1 MEYKFIK
8 DSVDL
13 LKAVDDFDERD
24 FRGCSDT
31 QIESLEELL
40 PEYVY
45 LPESYYEFLRF
56 GGHGIC
62 DMLNG
67 TNFYFSQV
75 FGLRAERKPQILK
88 DMGFFSENFDDKSYL
103 TDELFLFY
111 YHQGYFARFFYLDAG
126 SDPNIFYYETGLP
139 HDFLLTQE
147 QSFSQYLYTEV
158 ASFVAQ
164 YQEEITN
171 VDIELRNRVKRYR
184 HGLLD
189 MLDVLE
195 SLPASTGTKL
205 TQDAN
210 RRYSEILRNT
220 SRLLF
225 NYPYY
230 KLYEYEYVFSP
241 KNYSNSQE
249 EEAGK
254 SQELLEMMYGLEKE
268 GEGLISY
275 VRELKSQNT

>member
-13 LKAVDDFDERD
+13 LKAVDDFDERE
-24 FRGCSDT
+24 FRGCSET
-31 QIESLEELL
+31 QIESLEQLL
-40 PEYVY
+40 PEYLY

-56 GGHGIC
+56 GGQGIC
-62 DMLNG
+62 DMLNS

-75 FGLRAERKPQILK
+75 YALRAERKPQILK
-88 DMGFFSENFDDKSYL
+88 DMGFFSENFDYKSYL

-126 SDPNIFYYETGLP
+126 SDPNIYYYEAGLP
-139 HDFLLTQE
+139 HEFLLTQE

-164 YQEEITN
+164 YQEKITN

-220 SRLLF
+220 SRLIF
-225 NYPYY
+225 DYPYY
-230 KLYEYEYVFSP
+230 ELYEYEYVFSP

-268 GEGLISY
+268 GKELISY
-275 VRELKSQNT
+275 VRELGSPA

>member
-13 LKAVDDFDERD
+13 LKAVDDFNERD
-24 FRGCSDT
+24 FRGCSET

-45 LPESYYEFLRF
+45 LPESYCEFLRF

-75 FGLRAERKPQILK
+75 YGLRAERKPQILK
-88 DMGFFSENFDDKSYL
+88 DMGFFTENFDKSYL

-111 YHQGYFARFFYLDAG
+111 YHQGYFARFFYLDGG
-126 SDPNIFYYETGLP
+126 SDPSIFYYESGLP
-139 HDFLLTQE
+139 HDYLLTQE
-147 QSFSQYLYTEV
+147 QSFSEYLYTEV

-164 YQEEITN
+164 YQEKITK

-210 RRYSEILRNT
+210 REYSEILRNI
-220 SRLLF
+220 SRLIF
-225 NYPYY
+225 NYRYY
-230 KLYEYEYVFSP
+230 KLYGYEYVFSP
-241 KNYSNSQE
+241 KNYSNSQK

-254 SQELLEMMYGLEKE
+254 SQELLERMYGLEKE
-268 GEGLISY
+268 GEELISY